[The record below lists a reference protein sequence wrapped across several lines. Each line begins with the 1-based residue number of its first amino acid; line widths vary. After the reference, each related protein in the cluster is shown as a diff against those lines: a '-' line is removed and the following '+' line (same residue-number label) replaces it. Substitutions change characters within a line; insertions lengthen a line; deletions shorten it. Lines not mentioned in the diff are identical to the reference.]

1 MIHKMATPKKPAR
14 NAFNDFCLI
23 AIPTIKEV
31 MAKLYQGNFVNK
43 PTAKANK
50 AVSMIDT
57 INFIF
62 IF

>member
-1 MIHKMATPKKPAR
+1 MTHKMATPKKPVI
-14 NAFNDFCLI
+14 NALNDFCLI
-23 AIPTIKEV
+23 ATPTVKEV
-31 MAKLYQGNFVNK
+31 MAKLYQGKVVNK
-43 PTAKANK
+43 PTAKANR